1 MKKGHLVLIPFPYT
15 DLTGIKNRPV
25 LILINSENDV
35 TVAFISSQIKS
46 GSDLDIELNPT
57 STNGLKKISLIKV
70 TKLATIEK
78 DLILGELGSLSPEE
92 MKIVDERLISVFQLS
107 PIK

>member
-15 DLTGIKNRPV
+15 DLTGLKNRPA
-25 LILINSENDV
+25 LILITSENDV

-46 GSDLDIELNPT
+46 GSDSDIEVSPT

-78 DLILGELGSLSPEE
+78 NLILGELGSLSQEE